1 MRITTYKSYINQD
14 FHNYLVK
21 ESSTNYSKLDRLD
34 TPLKVCEVMRE
45 VFHIHKCAEEQ
56 VFMISLNTKNVP
68 TAFFQISKG
77 SVSTAL
83 VSTRELFIQ
92 ALLSSAVRIIICHN
106 HPSQDVSPSKEDS
119 ILTQK
124 IQDAG
129 RLLDISLTDHLI
141 IGDEHYYSFSEH
153 KLL

>member
-14 FHNYLVK
+14 FQNYLVK
-21 ESSTNYSKLDRLD
+21 EKSTNYAKLDRLD

-45 VFHIHKCAEEQ
+45 VFHIHKYAEEQ

-77 SVSTAL
+77 TVSTAI

-92 ALLSSAVRIIICHN
+92 ALLSAAVRIIICHN
-106 HPSQDVSPSKEDS
+106 HPSQNVTPSKEDFL
-119 ILTQK
+119 LTQK
-124 IQDAG
+124 LQEAG
-129 RLLDISLTDHLI
+129 RLLDIPLADHII
-141 IGDEHYYSFSEH
+141 IGDENYYSFLEH
-153 KLL
+153 EFK

>member
-14 FHNYLVK
+14 FQNYLVK
-21 ESSTNYSKLDRLD
+21 ESSTNYSKLDKLD

-68 TAFFQISKG
+68 TAFFRISKG
-77 SVSTAL
+77 TVSTAL

-106 HPSQDVSPSKEDS
+106 HPSQDVTPSKEDS

-124 IQDAG
+124 IQEAG
-129 RLLDISLTDHLI
+129 RLLDISLTDHI
-141 IGDEHYYSFSEH
+141 IISDENYYSFSEH